1 MSQKLIVALII
12 LVVVIVIKYLT
23 APAGDHYR
31 ETASTPQQ
39 QHKSSKS
46 IIARKIAK
54 KEYSLDSVDLGGKTL
69 GYVRVRF
76 EGDNAQIHVRV
87 PNVADYTFAMNVI
100 GYNNVGGDDVGVSGN
115 RVADTGVDTDTHIE
129 KEAFLST
136 HGTASG
142 SFYPHTARYTGRG
155 YKTISSIPSAL
166 HHELG
171 CDRVNLNST
180 HLMLEG
186 YDHRGGEGGMFIS
199 IEDGKLH
206 MRSNLLGKVIM
217 DIERKKSPHSHFI
230 LTEV

>member
-1 MSQKLIVALII
+1 MSQKLIVALIL
-12 LVVVIVIKYLT
+12 LVVVVVIKYLT

-31 ETASTPQQ
+31 ETAPTPQSHQ
-39 QHKSSKS
+39 PHKSSKS

-76 EGDNAQIHVRV
+76 EGDAAQIHVRV

-100 GYNNVGGDDVGVSGN
+100 GYNNVDGGDGGDGVGVS
-115 RVADTGVDTDTHIE
+115 VADTDTHIE

-142 SFYPHTARYTGRG
+142 SFYPHTARYSGRG